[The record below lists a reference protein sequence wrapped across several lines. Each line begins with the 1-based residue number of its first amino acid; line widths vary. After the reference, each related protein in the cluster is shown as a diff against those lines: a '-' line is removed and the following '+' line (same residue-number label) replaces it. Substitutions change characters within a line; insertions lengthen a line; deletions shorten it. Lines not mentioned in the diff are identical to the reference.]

1 MANGNKIR
9 NNNKEKSWEDSLRG
23 KLKKIG
29 AAVALVAMGTGAYS
43 ELSKAANKDVGLSG
57 EFERNAE
64 IIEVDSVSFHG
75 GPNVRINP
83 EVPSGEEAS
92 NVIID
97 LGNSD
102 QDIVLSEYND
112 SIYVYDPRDDANG
125 EWVGFSAEKF
135 ADALYESSYI
145 DEKTKDKIIKKEQ
158 GEQRDGIVWVNGDYV
173 EWQPA

>member
-1 MANGNKIR
+1 MGNANKIKQ
-9 NNNKEKSWEDSLRG
+9 KEAETIDR
-23 KLKKIG
+23 KLLKNIGKIG
-29 AAVALVAMGTGAYS
+29 LVLTTATGIAGGVS
-43 ELSKAANKDVGLSG
+43 ELSKAANKDVGPSG

-145 DEKTKDKIIKKEQ
+145 DEKTKDKIIESEQ
-158 GEQRDGIVWVNGDYV
+158 GEQRDGIVWVNGNYV